1 MTIERMLEFLTLSEV
16 FKTTEEVPVELETNF
31 SNMYERYSSL
41 RDEIIN
47 NYKLPITPITNPLQ
61 DIKEADA

>member
-31 SNMYERYSSL
+31 LNMYERYSSL